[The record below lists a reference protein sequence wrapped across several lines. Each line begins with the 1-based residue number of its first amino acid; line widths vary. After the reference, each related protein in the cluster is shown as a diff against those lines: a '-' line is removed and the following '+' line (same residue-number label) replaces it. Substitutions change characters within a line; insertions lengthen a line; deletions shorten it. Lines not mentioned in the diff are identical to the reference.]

1 MFTSRFGCPQ
11 ISLSEIVEPLDYE
24 DFLIQHSSLLCRDA
38 LRNILD
44 FPPADVL
51 VRTIPRKIRTVEYVV
66 PKEDM

>member
-1 MFTSRFGCPQ
+1 MFVCHPTQ

-44 FPPADVL
+44 FPPADVV
-51 VRTIPRKIRTVEYVV
+51 VRTIPRKIRTVDYVM
-66 PKEDM
+66 PKEEM